1 MKPETEARVNE
12 AVNRIVEM
20 FETGKLPT
28 AVAQTVLH
36 RQAGDTPSATWS
48 LGNLLLMLSTGT
60 TDARGFQ
67 QWKDVG
73 RSVKKGA
80 KAFYILGPATR
91 KLTVEEDGKQV
102 EKVIVSG
109 FFGIPVFRYED
120 TEGAEIARVDYRP
133 DSVPPLMDV
142 AKMFNLR
149 VDYGP
154 CAGSYRGYF
163 KPGENRIMLC
173 THDVKTWFH
182 ELGHAVHNT
191 FRPLHGGQD
200 PTQEIVAETVA
211 ATLCSLYG
219 FEGYIFH
226 GAEYIKHYAHGQNPG
241 KAVLK
246 VLADVQKCLT
256 LILEAESKAVA
267 LSA

>member
-1 MKPETEARVNE
+1 MKPETEVKVNE

-20 FETGKLPT
+20 FETGNLPVS
-28 AVAQTVLH
+28 VAQTVLH
-36 RQAGDTPSATWS
+36 RQAGDTPSSTWS

-60 TDARGFQ
+60 TDARGFN
-67 QWKDVG
+67 QWKAAG
-73 RSVKKGA
+73 RSVKKGS
-80 KAFYILGPATR
+80 KALYILGPATR
-91 KLTVEEDGKQV
+91 KIVVEEDGKQV

-109 FFGIPVFRYED
+109 FFGIPVFKYED
-120 TEGAEIARVDYRP
+120 TEGAEVPRVDYNP
-133 DSVPPLMDV
+133 SSMPPLTNV
-142 AKMFNLR
+142 AQSFGVR

-163 KPGENRIMLC
+163 KPSENRIMLC
-173 THDVKTWFH
+173 THDVRTWFH
-182 ELGHAVHNT
+182 ELAHAVHNA
-191 FRPLHGGQD
+191 FRPLRGGQD
-200 PTQEIVAETVA
+200 PSQEIVAETVA

-219 FEGYIFH
+219 FEGYIYH
-226 GAEYIKHYAHGQNPG
+226 GAEYIKGYANGQNPG

-256 LILEAESKAVA
+256 LILEAESKVPA